1 MSLLDRLKA
10 QIAQDGPIGVPEF
23 FTRCLHDPRD
33 GYYAMRPALGGL
45 GGAGGDFITAPLVS
59 QMFGELIGLWVLE
72 TWTRMG
78 RPSSFRLV
86 EMGPGDGTLMSDLLR
101 AGRLDPEFL
110 AAAQVWLVEVSAPLR
125 AKQAERLGDGPRWVG
140 RLDEVPAGAPMILV
154 ANELLDCL
162 PARQFVRTK
171 DGWAERV
178 IGLGEDGAL
187 AFGLRSLGKSS
198 LPLDGGGA
206 GVGVTTAVDEARLR
220 QAAAAEITPIPNPS
234 PIEGEGSVRVGT
246 IFESSPAQA
255 ALASDIAHR
264 LTTDGGA
271 ALLIDYGRD
280 VPEAGDTLQAISNHQ
295 KVDPLTTAGLADL
308 TVWADFP
315 SVVAAARETGAKAG
329 PILSQAEFLL
339 ALGIEARAQALATA
353 RPDRAEQIAR
363 QLDRLVGKAQM
374 GALFKVAC
382 LTAPDLSPPLF
393 EDAT

>member
-10 QIAQDGPIGVPEF
+10 QIAHDGPIGVPEF

-33 GYYAMRPALGGL
+33 GYYATRPDL
-45 GGAGGDFITAPLVS
+45 GAGGDFITAPLVS
-59 QMFGELIGLWVLE
+59 QMFGELIGLWAIE

-78 RPSSFRLV
+78 RPSPFRLV

-101 AGRLDPEFL
+101 AGRLEPAFL
-110 AAAQVWLVEVSAPLR
+110 AAAEVWLVEVSEPLR
-125 AKQAERLGDGPRWVG
+125 AKQAARLGEGPRWVG
-140 RLDEVPAGAPMILV
+140 RLDEVPAGAPTILV

-162 PARQFVRTK
+162 PARQFVRTE

-178 IGLGEDGAL
+178 IGLGEDGEL
-187 AFGLRSLGKSS
+187 AFGLRGLGKSP

-206 GVGVTTAVDEARLR
+206 GVGVTAALDDARLR
-220 QAAAAEITPIPNPS
+220 QASAAEITPIPNPS
-234 PIEGEGSVRVGT
+234 PIEGEGGIPVGAVL
-246 IFESSPAQA
+246 ESSPAQA

-264 LTTDGGA
+264 LVTDGGA

-280 VPEAGDTLQAISNHQ
+280 APEAGDTLQALQNHE
-295 KVDPLTTAGLADL
+295 KVDPLKTAGLADL

-315 SVVAAARETGAKAG
+315 SVAAAAREAGAKAG
-329 PILSQAEFLL
+329 PILRQGQFLR
-339 ALGIEARAQALATA
+339 ALGIEQRAQALSTA
-353 RPDRAEQIAR
+353 RPDRADQIAR
-363 QLDRLVGKAQM
+363 QLDRLVGEAQM

-382 LTAPDLSPPLF
+382 LCAPDLSPPLF